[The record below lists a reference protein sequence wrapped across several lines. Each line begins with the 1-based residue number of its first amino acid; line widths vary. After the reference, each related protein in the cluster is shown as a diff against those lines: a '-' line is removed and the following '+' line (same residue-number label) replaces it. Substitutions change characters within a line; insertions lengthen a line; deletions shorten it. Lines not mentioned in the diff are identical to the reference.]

1 MDIFWLDDLQ
11 YKKYE
16 SFFANLQPNRL
27 SYAEFEKKI
36 INRYGDITYLGE
48 DCFSFIHNDELIKVC
63 YNLDDSLSVSSNK
76 NGTWGIPTLK
86 WELIFLYGVSAN
98 NIASQNSIAL
108 LMYKIAIAKR
118 IEEGLL

>member
-1 MDIFWLDDLQ
+1 M
-11 YKKYE
+11 
-16 SFFANLQPNRL
+16 
-27 SYAEFEKKI
+27 
-36 INRYGDITYLGE
+36 
-48 DCFSFIHNDELIKVC
+48 IKVC